1 MNRDEFY
8 AAMAPH
14 DDARLR
20 KILWTVYWRGNIQ
33 LRERIEDELRPQDQ
47 PKVKA
52 KKELPDPAGVLGEVT
67 TFVELAKDGA
77 YMAGDR
83 RVHHTERSRWRHTF
97 RRLAADALAALT
109 ASDPAPAQQAVAKI
123 VDLACDMKRYD
134 YFHSDDPVEAAKFV
148 VSEAVAALWESVFRH
163 GGFAALAGRAPE
175 QLIRWEADYGWTRR
189 GYGQVAEKE
198 TLLAVPL
205 ARLLTTP
212 DMWRTFAESYLE
224 ALEAAGRA
232 DPKRPRT
239 VYGTFDE
246 TSYRRK
252 ERADD
257 LATWHEMLLDRFAGT
272 PEDELLDR
280 LVASPALAGPELIF
294 LRARL
299 AERRGDV
306 SQAAALVTKCL
317 KEMPGRQA
325 YLDFAVKVGAELP
338 SRARE
343 IAADRRTQILRDL
356 ISGRLPGGPYGPSLA
371 EDEGRSSGGSRV
383 VASLALLAD
392 NASIAGRRW
401 FKWQP
406 SASEI
411 LTRPS
416 SGVCSLA
423 RQVTAGRWRPK
434 CGRFLP
440 MPYGSPQ
447 TLPDCSRLC
456 WIGSVCWAGLSWN
469 CLSARSRPVPWI
481 SRHDHP

>member
-1 MNRDEFY
+1 VSAVLHASSLVPAEVPVGTRLLRRL
-8 AAMAPH
+8 AASSAIGCSGASPVT
-14 DDARLR
+14 AR
-20 KILWTVYWRGNIQ
+20 ITYCFMS
-33 LRERIEDELRPQDQ
+33 
-47 PKVKA
+47 
-52 KKELPDPAGVLGEVT
+52 LPSLSRRATSESS
-67 TFVELAKDGA
+67 LAKDGA

-97 RRLAADALAALT
+97 RRLAAGALAALT

-123 VDLACDMKRYD
+123 VDLACDLKRYD

-148 VSEAVAALWESVFRH
+148 VSEAVAALWESVLRH
-163 GGFAALAGRAPE
+163 GGFAALAGRAGAAHP
-175 QLIRWEADYGWTRR
+175 LGGRLRLHPP
-189 GYGQVAEKE
+189 GYGQVAERE
-198 TLLAVPL
+198 TPLAVPL

-257 LATWHEMLLDRFAGT
+257 LAAWHEMLLDRFAGT
-272 PEDELLDR
+272 PENELLDR
-280 LVASPALAGPELIF
+280 LVASPALAGPELNF

-306 SQAAALVTKCL
+306 SQAATLVAKCL

-343 IAADRRTQILRDL
+343 IAAEHARTAKYAGTTDRISAAPPRCQVSLRPRTPQLGASKPIRHKPVEAHMLFGSFANKATVNLCRDTHHE
-356 ISGRLPGGPYGPSLA
+356 PA
-371 EDEGRSSGGSRV
+371 
-383 VASLALLAD
+383 
-392 NASIAGRRW
+392 
-401 FKWQP
+401 
-406 SASEI
+406 
-411 LTRPS
+411 
-416 SGVCSLA
+416 
-423 RQVTAGRWRPK
+423 
-434 CGRFLP
+434 
-440 MPYGSPQ
+440 
-447 TLPDCSRLC
+447 
-456 WIGSVCWAGLSWN
+456 
-469 CLSARSRPVPWI
+469 
-481 SRHDHP
+481 

>member
-1 MNRDEFY
+1 LCGDAPYPKHGGGGWRDLAWPAGAGRLALRSGAMPNRMNRDEFY
-8 AAMAPH
+8 AAMARH

-20 KILWTVYWRGNIQ
+20 KILWTVYWRGNAQ

-47 PKVKA
+47 PKVMPKQ
-52 KKELPDPAGVLGEVT
+52 ELPDPADVLDEVAA
-67 TFVELAKDGA
+67 FVELAKDGA

-97 RRLAADALAALT
+97 RRLAADALAAL
-109 ASDPAPAQQAVAKI
+109 AVSDPAPAQQAVAKI

-148 VSEAVAALWESVFRH
+148 VSEAVTALWESVLRH
-163 GGFAALAGRAPE
+163 DGFAAFARRAPE
-175 QLIRWEADYGWTRR
+175 QLIRWEAEYGWTRR

-224 ALEAAGRA
+224 SLEVAGRA

-246 TSYRRK
+246 TGYRRK

-257 LATWHEMLLDRFAGT
+257 LAAWHEMLLDRFAGT

-280 LVASPALAGPELIF
+280 LVASPALAGPELDF
-294 LRARL
+294 LRARI

-306 SQAAALVTKCL
+306 SLAATLVTKCL
-317 KEMPGRQA
+317 KQMPGCQA
-325 YLDFAVKVGAELP
+325 YLDFAVKVDAELP

-343 IAADRRTQILRDL
+343 IAAERARAAR
-356 ISGRLPGGPYGPSLA
+356 Y
-371 EDEGRSSGGSRV
+371 
-383 VASLALLAD
+383 
-392 NASIAGRRW
+392 AG
-401 FKWQP
+401 
-406 SASEI
+406 
-411 LTRPS
+411 T
-416 SGVCSLA
+416 
-423 RQVTAGRWRPK
+423 T
-434 CGRFLP
+434 
-440 MPYGSPQ
+440 
-447 TLPDCSRLC
+447 
-456 WIGSVCWAGLSWN
+456 
-469 CLSARSRPVPWI
+469 
-481 SRHDHP
+481 